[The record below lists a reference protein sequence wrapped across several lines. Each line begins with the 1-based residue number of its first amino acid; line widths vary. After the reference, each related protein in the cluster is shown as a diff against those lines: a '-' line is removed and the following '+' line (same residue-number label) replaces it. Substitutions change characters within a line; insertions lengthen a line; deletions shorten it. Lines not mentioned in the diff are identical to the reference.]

1 MKLEENFNLKIKEN
15 SYPGRGL
22 VMGRSDSGQCLQL
35 YWIMGRS
42 DNSRNRRFS
51 LEDGVLRTVAADP
64 DKMQDPSLVIY
75 EVMLDWNKT
84 FIVGNGDQTS
94 TVYRSLQQ
102 GFSFDSA
109 LLSRDHEPDGPNFTP
124 RITGMIQLGGPRPY
138 FSYSILKSTKE
149 MTDFSDRNFFYKE
162 VIPTGVG
169 YMLTTYEGDGN
180 PLPSF
185 EGEPVAMPLSGSEE
199 NIMDKYWEALDTDN
213 KISLALRSIDPKTGE
228 SQVIVKN
235 RY

>member
-1 MKLEENFNLKIKEN
+1 
-15 SYPGRGL
+15 
-22 VMGRSDSGQCLQL
+22 
-35 YWIMGRS
+35 
-42 DNSRNRRFS
+42 
-51 LEDGVLRTVAADP
+51 
-64 DKMQDPSLVIY
+64 LVIY

-138 FSYSILKSTKE
+138 YSYSILKSTTE

-185 EGEPVAMPLSGSEE
+185 EGEPVVMPLGGSEE
-199 NIMDKYWEALDTDN
+199 DIVNKYWEALDSDN
-213 KISLALRSIDPKTGE
+213 KISLALRSIDPKTGKSE
-228 SQVIVKN
+228 VIVKN

>member
-1 MKLEENFNLKIKEN
+1 MDLEDNFRSKILEN

-22 VMGRSDSGQCLQL
+22 VMGKSESGLLLQL

-42 DNSRNRRFS
+42 ENSRNRRFEVENGI
-51 LEDGVLRTVAADP
+51 LKTVAADP
-64 DKMQDPSLVIY
+64 EKMQDPSLVIY
-75 EVMLDWNKT
+75 EVMLDWNDS

-94 TVYRSLQQ
+94 TVYRSLHQ

-109 LLSRDHEPDGPNFTP
+109 LLSRDREPDGPNFTP
-124 RITGMIQLGGPRPY
+124 RITGMIQLGGARPY
-138 FSYSILKSTKE
+138 YSFSILKAADGMS
-149 MTDFSDRNFFYKE
+149 DFSDRHFFYKE
-162 VIPTGVG
+162 VIPAGVG

-185 EGEPVAMPLSGSEE
+185 CGEPVAMPFQGSEIDIIE
-199 NIMDKYWEALDTDN
+199 KYWEGLNEDN
-213 KISLALRSIDPKTGE
+213 KISLALRSIDPETGE
-228 SQVIVKN
+228 SEITIKN